1 MSDSEASN
9 FSDNDSDAGGR
20 GGGGSESESEDNRS
34 VKSGGASDTGSG
46 RRSRSASRS
55 RRRSRSRSQSKSHSR
70 LRSRSRS
77 GSGSDAG
84 GSHRADE
91 AEEAHSGDDE
101 EVEPEE
107 EPEGEDLDGSSDYDE
122 EEYED
127 DDRPSRKKKKKDK
140 FGGFIID
147 EAEVDDEVE
156 DDDEWEDGAQEIGI
170 VGNEV
175 DELGPTAPEIEG
187 RRRGT
192 NLWDSQKE
200 DEIEEYLR
208 KKYADESVVS
218 RHFGDGGEEMSDEIT
233 QQTLLPGVK
242 DPNLWMV
249 KCRIGEEKATVLLLM
264 RKFITYQFSGEPLQI
279 KSVVAPEGVKG
290 YIYIEAYKQP
300 HVKAVIENVGNLR
313 MGIWKQQMVPIKEM
327 TDVLRVVKEQTGLK
341 AKQWVRLKRG
351 IYKDDI
357 AQVDYVD
364 LAQNQVHLKLLPRI
378 DYTRPRGALRTAQSE
393 SEALKRKKKRRPP
406 AKPFDPE
413 AIRAIGGEVTSDGD
427 FLIFEGNRYSR
438 KGFLYKNFTTSAIIA
453 EGVKPTL
460 SELERFEEAPE
471 GIDIELS
478 GTPTTG
484 VSAGKEDQA
493 VTHSFSNGDNVE
505 VCEGELMNL
514 QGKIVSIDGNM
525 IMVMPKHEELKEALE
540 FQANELRKYFRMGD
554 HAKVVAG
561 RYEGDTGLIVRVEQ
575 NRVVLFS
582 DLSMHELE
590 VLPRDLQ
597 LCSDMATGVDSLGQF
612 QWGDLV
618 QLDVQT
624 VGVIVRLER
633 ENFHVLSMHGKVV
646 EARPQGLT
654 KRRENR
660 NAVALDSQQ
669 NTIQKKDIVKVIDG
683 PHAGRGGEIKHLY
696 RSFAFLHSRM
706 YLDNGGIFVCKTRH
720 LQLAGGNKAGMG
732 PAMSPSFGFMSPRI
746 ASPMHPS
753 GGGFGRGGGGGGRGR
768 GRGGGARRDRE
779 LIGTTI
785 KITGGPYKGNVGIVK
800 DATEN
805 TARVELHS
813 TCQTISVDRS
823 HIANVGVP
831 TKDGGFSSYNRT
843 PAYTAGGQTPMY
855 ARDGSKTPMHGSQT
869 PMYENGSRTPH
880 YGSMTPSHDGSRTP
894 GQSGAWD
901 PAVTNTPARANDF
914 DNYSM
919 EEGGSPGYA
928 PGYPS
933 TGGPFTPQTPG
944 TMYGSE
950 QSYSPYQPSP
960 SPAASASAS
969 PSPAG
974 YVATPSPSGTGY
986 TTSPHGAFASPSP
999 MGYSPMTPGV
1009 AGSPYNPQTPG
1020 AGLDAGASSGMIM
1033 GSEWHTTDIEV
1044 RIRDTHQDP
1053 ALAGQ
1058 QGVIRGISGGMC
1070 AVFLPAEDR
1079 VVNLLC
1085 EQLEPVVPS
1094 RGDQVKVV
1102 VGEDREAVG
1111 ILLSIDNQEGV
1122 VKLSTDA
1129 VKMLHLRFLC
1139 KMKAPTT

>member
-1 MSDSEASN
+1 MSDSEGG
-9 FSDNDSDAGGR
+9 SDAGSIGGR
-20 GGGGSESESEDNRS
+20 SRS
-34 VKSGGASDTGSG
+34 VS
-46 RRSRSASRS
+46 RSRSPSRSSASRS
-55 RRRSRSRSQSKSHSR
+55 PSRSRSRS
-70 LRSRSRS
+70 RSPS
-77 GSGSDAG
+77 GSEDGDTK
-84 GSHRADE
+84 ADE
-91 AEEAHSGDDE
+91 AEEVRSGDE
-101 EVEPEE
+101 EAVEPEE
-107 EPEGEDLDGSSDYDE
+107 EPEGEDLNSSEYDE
-122 EEYED
+122 EEDEED
-127 DDRPSRKKKKKDK
+127 DDRPRKKKKKDR

-156 DDDEWEDGAQEIGI
+156 DDEEWEEGAQEIGI

-175 DELGPTAPEIEG
+175 DEVGPTARDIEG

-208 KKYADESVVS
+208 KKYADESLAA

-264 RKFITYQFSGEPLQI
+264 RKFITYQFSSEPLQI

-300 HVKAVIENVGNLR
+300 HVKAAIENVGNLR

-471 GIDIELS
+471 GVEIDLS
-478 GTPTTG
+478 GTPGTG
-484 VSAGKEDQA
+484 TSGKEDQA
-493 VTHSFSNGDNVE
+493 VAHSFSNGDNVE
-505 VCEGELMNL
+505 VCEGELINL

-540 FQANELRKYFRMGD
+540 FQASELRKYFTQGD
-554 HAKVVAG
+554 HVKVVAG

-618 QLDVQT
+618 QLDAQT

-669 NTIQKKDIVKVIDG
+669 NTIQKKDIVKVVDG

-706 YLDNGGIFVCKTRH
+706 FVDNGGIFVCKTRH
-720 LQLAGGNKAGMG
+720 LQLSGGNKTTSINS
-732 PAMSPSFGFMSPRI
+732 MSPVTGFMSPRI

-768 GRGGGARRDRE
+768 GRGGGGGARRDRE

-800 DATEN
+800 DATET

-843 PAYTAGGQTPMY
+843 PAYGAGGQTPMY

-901 PAVTNTPARANDF
+901 PSVTNTPARTNDF
-914 DNYSM
+914 DGYSM
-919 EEGGSPGYA
+919 EEGGSPGYG
-928 PGYPS
+928 PGYPP

-950 QSYSPYQPSP
+950 QSFSSYQPSP
-960 SPAASASAS
+960 SPGGSATAS

-986 TTSPHGAFASPSP
+986 TTSPHGAFATPSP

-1009 AGSPYNPQTPG
+1009 PGSPYNPQTPG
-1020 AGLDAGASSGMIM
+1020 SGLDAVGSGII
-1033 GSEWHTTDIEV
+1033 GSSEWHTTDIEV
-1044 RIRDTHQDP
+1044 RIRDSHDDP

-1058 QGVIRGISGGMC
+1058 QAVIRGISGGMC
-1070 AVFLPAEDR
+1070 TIYLPTEDR
-1079 VVNLLC
+1079 VVNLVC

-1094 RGDQVKVV
+1094 RGDRVKVIL
-1102 VGEDREAVG
+1102 GEDREAVG
-1111 ILLSIDNQEGV
+1111 TLLSIDNQEGV
-1122 VKLSTDA
+1122 VKLNTDEI
-1129 VKMLHLRFLC
+1129 KFLQLRFLC
-1139 KMKAPTT
+1139 KMKAPNT

>member
-1 MSDSEASN
+1 MSDSESSN
-9 FSDNDSDAGGR
+9 FSEN
-20 GGGGSESESEDNRS
+20 ESEHGAPVSDSEPEDNRS
-34 VKSGGASDTGSG
+34 AKSGGGSV
-46 RRSRSASRS
+46 RSRSPMSRSRSRSRSKSRSRSRSRSRSAS
-55 RRRSRSRSQSKSHSR
+55 
-70 LRSRSRS
+70 
-77 GSGSDAG
+77 GSE
-84 GSHRADE
+84 RAKDDE
-91 AEEAHSGDDE
+91 AEEAGSGE
-101 EVEPEE
+101 EENPEPEE
-107 EPEGEDLDGSSDYDE
+107 EPEGEDLDDSERDE
-122 EEYED
+122 EEDEDDED
-127 DDRPSRKKKKKDK
+127 DDRPRKKKKKER
-140 FGGFIID
+140 FCGFIDD
-147 EAEVDDEVE
+147 EAEVDDDV
-156 DDDEWEDGAQEIGI
+156 DDEEEWEEGAQEIISI

-175 DELGPTAPEIEG
+175 DEMGPTAREIEG

-208 KKYADESVVS
+208 KKYADESVAAK
-218 RHFGDGGEEMSDEIT
+218 HFGDGGEEMSDEIT

-242 DPNLWMV
+242 DPNLWMI

-264 RKFITYQFSGEPLQI
+264 RKFITFQSTAEPLQI

-290 YIYIEAYKQP
+290 YIYIESYKQP
-300 HVKAVIENVGNLR
+300 HVKAAIENVGNLR

-364 LAQNQVHLKLLPRI
+364 LAQNQVYLKLLPRI

-393 SEALKRKKKRRPP
+393 SEAAKRKKKRRPP

-478 GTPTTG
+478 GTPSTG
-484 VSAGKEDQA
+484 GNSGKDDLA

-540 FQANELRKYFRMGD
+540 FQAQELRKYFTMGD
-554 HAKVVAG
+554 HVKVVAG

-618 QLDVQT
+618 QLDAQT

-646 EARPQGLT
+646 EARRQGLT

-660 NAVALDSQQ
+660 NAVALDHQQ
-669 NTIQKKDIVKVIDG
+669 NTIQKKDIVKVVDG

-706 YLDNGGIFVCKTRH
+706 YVDNGGIFVCKTRH
-720 LQLAGGNKAGMG
+720 LQLAGGNKAGTTSVST
-732 PAMSPSFGFMSPRI
+732 MSGFMSPRI

-753 GGGFGRGGGGGGRGR
+753 GGGFGGRGGGGGGRGR
-768 GRGGGARRDRE
+768 GRGAGARRDRE
-779 LIGTTI
+779 IIGTTI

-831 TKDGGFSSYNRT
+831 TKDGGFSSYSRT
-843 PAYTAGGQTPMY
+843 PAYGAGGQTPMY

-901 PAVTNTPARANDF
+901 PTVTNTPARGNDF
-914 DNYSM
+914 DSYSM

-928 PGYPS
+928 PGYPA

-960 SPAASASAS
+960 SPAASATAS

-986 TTSPHGAFASPSP
+986 TTSPHGAFATPSP
-999 MGYSPMTPGV
+999 MGYSPMTPGKFF
-1009 AGSPYNPQTPG
+1009 N
-1020 AGLDAGASSGMIM
+1020 
-1033 GSEWHTTDIEV
+1033 
-1044 RIRDTHQDP
+1044 
-1053 ALAGQ
+1053 
-1058 QGVIRGISGGMC
+1058 
-1070 AVFLPAEDR
+1070 
-1079 VVNLLC
+1079 
-1085 EQLEPVVPS
+1085 
-1094 RGDQVKVV
+1094 
-1102 VGEDREAVG
+1102 
-1111 ILLSIDNQEGV
+1111 
-1122 VKLSTDA
+1122 
-1129 VKMLHLRFLC
+1129 
-1139 KMKAPTT
+1139 